1 MRDDIPTLTVI
12 AGPTAIG
19 KSTFIGSQPLL
30 GPAVS
35 LAEDNRQG
43 AVAGFAAD
51 PAAVARTV
59 DQQIRTRA
67 SFALET
73 ALKGQ
78 DAFHVVER
86 AAERGFRIDVVAL
99 GARDQATVIERGRA
113 QAMLERRDFN
123 PQAVAR
129 EFDRILKAPGGDLER
144 LIRRADSA
152 VLLDAGMAGRPA
164 IAARFEQG
172 APTFSATLK
181 APWAVDLVNRGQA
194 LVERERVALVPPV
207 RSPELRD
214 SQGRGLDR
222 ASIERAALGEA
233 NVREGFRAAEAM
245 ARVAFVD
252 PRPVMDKVWAE
263 IGNPKLQDLA
273 RQVADEAKLRGSDRF
288 LASSA
293 QAGMRAAAVEAK
305 SEFNGRIE
313 QLKTAFDT
321 ARENY
326 IVTVQQQRRA
336 DLVSVPQL
344 SAEATRAIVAVNA
357 AFSRSPAEGLA
368 AYKAA
373 TETSGAANRVGRE
386 LAAFN
391 EAVTARL
398 GSAGVDNLVRGR
410 LGPSAEL
417 SREAVTTMAAAA
429 GATRL
434 AENAAV
440 SNTMQNT
447 PRFSR

>member
-1 MRDDIPTLTVI
+1 MREDIPTLTVV
-12 AGPTAIG
+12 AGPPAIG
-19 KSTFIGSQPLL
+19 KSTFIGSQPRL

-35 LAEDNRQG
+35 LGDSNRPG
-43 AVAGFAAD
+43 SVAGFATD
-51 PAAVARTV
+51 PAGLSRTV
-59 DQQIRTRA
+59 DQQIRARA

-78 DAFHVVER
+78 DAFHIVER

-99 GARDQATVIERGRA
+99 GARDHATVIERGRA

-123 PQAVAR
+123 PQALAR
-129 EFDRILKAPGGDLER
+129 EFDRILKSPGGDLER

-152 VLLDAGMAGRPA
+152 VLLDAGMRERPA

-172 APTFSATLK
+172 APTFSATVK
-181 APWAVDLVNRGQA
+181 APWAIDLVNRGQA
-194 LVERERVALVPPV
+194 MVERERRALVPPL

-214 SQGRGLDR
+214 SLGRGLDR
-222 ASIERAALGEA
+222 ASIERAALGDA
-233 NVREGFRAAEAM
+233 NVREGFRATEAM

-273 RQVADEAKLRGSDRF
+273 RQAADDAKLRGSDRF

-293 QAGMRAAAVEAK
+293 QTGMRAAAIEAK
-305 SEFNGRIE
+305 SEFHGRIE

-326 IVTVQQQRRA
+326 VVTVQQQRRA

-344 SAEATRAIVAVNA
+344 SAEASRAIVDINA
-357 AFSRSPAEGLA
+357 AFSRSPSEGLA

-373 TETSGAANRVGRE
+373 TETSGATNRVGRE
-386 LAAFN
+386 LAGFN
-391 EAVTARL
+391 DAVQARL

-410 LGPSAEL
+410 LGPSAEM
-417 SREAVTTMAAAA
+417 SREALATMATAA

-434 AENAAV
+434 AENATV
-440 SNTMQNT
+440 TNTMQNT